1 MIAARQTSKYFPRP
15 SHIVHFRLKQVWN
28 FKRYNKII
36 CNLKKLRFNFSFKVC
51 VQFESSFL
59 RSLQSLSILSFRT
72 YLCLK
77 WDLRGNFVEVFREN
91 LTNVHPAAAGGA
103 KAQKICNFTSSSFH
117 ITNQCTMGLSPLK
130 RCIKEFWQNVSFCS
144 HFPAV

>member
-15 SHIVHFRLKQVWN
+15 SHIVHFRLKQVWKN
-28 FKRYNKII
+28 YNKII

-51 VQFESSFL
+51 VQLEIFTVSQYFVFSDLLVFQMRFPRGGGKFCRSFAQRES
-59 RSLQSLSILSFRT
+59 
-72 YLCLK
+72 
-77 WDLRGNFVEVFREN
+77 

-117 ITNQCTMGLSPLK
+117 LTNQCRIG
-130 RCIKEFWQNVSFCS
+130 
-144 HFPAV
+144 AVLHVA